1 VALAATRRPES
12 ATGSPLPIRIAG
24 LTKRYGATLALDAL
38 DLAVPAGS
46 VYGFLGP
53 NGAGKTTTLRMLMSL
68 AVPTTGRAWIG
79 DVPVGDGVANRRA
92 LTGYLDQDPRFPG
105 WMHGRELLE
114 LVGRLYGLG
123 GGELRATVDEALER
137 VGLAADGRRA
147 ISGYSGG
154 MRQRLGIAQAILRR
168 PPVLILDE
176 PVSALDPEGRHDLL
190 SLIGSLGG
198 RSTVLFSTHILSDVE
213 RVCDNVAILDH
224 GRLVTHGPMAELLDR
239 YAAPVFRLE
248 ADLDSAAALDRLG
261 DRLRG
266 EAWVDGV
273 SGHDGAL
280 RVAVRDPADGGRRI
294 LAAVVESGVGL
305 LAFERQRPTLEDVF
319 LRLVG
324 RGGAALGG
332 DAA

>member
-1 VALAATRRPES
+1 VAAPSAARAGAT
-12 ATGSPLPIRIAG
+12 TGSPLPIRVER

-38 DLAVPAGS
+38 DLEVPAGS

-53 NGAGKTTTLRMLMSL
+53 NGAGKTTTLRMLMAL
-68 AVPTTGRAWIG
+68 AVPTSGRAWIG
-79 DVPVGDGVANRRA
+79 DVPVGDGAANRRA

-114 LVGRLYGLG
+114 LVGRLYGLRG
-123 GGELRATVDEALER
+123 AELRATVDEALER
-137 VGLAADGRRA
+137 VALAADARRA

-168 PPVLILDE
+168 LPVLILDE

-213 RVCDNVAILDH
+213 RICDNVAILDH
-224 GRLVTHGPMAELLDR
+224 GRLVSHGPMTELLGR

-248 ADLDSAAALDRLG
+248 AEPGSEAALDRLG
-261 DRLRG
+261 DTLRG
-266 EAWVDGV
+266 VAWVDGV
-273 SGHDGAL
+273 SGRDGAL
-280 RVAVRDPADGGRRI
+280 RVAVRDPTDAGRLI
-294 LAAVVESGVGL
+294 LAAVAEAGISL

-324 RGGAALGG
+324 RGGSPNGG
-332 DAA
+332 DTA